1 MADSLATLGKAMDDR
16 SLQFLLFL
24 AIGAAVLV
32 LVVVG
37 VDVVRRIVALY
48 RGRALQRTRVAVK
61 QELP

>member
-1 MADSLATLGKAMDDR
+1 MDDR

-24 AIGAAVLV
+24 AIAAAFLV